1 MKINDLALQIKV
13 TDALG
18 EILYNR
24 SAKLEDKQ
32 KVDDI
37 FFDIKQ
43 KFSVENNSKDIWRE
57 KTKKLRED
65 DKEFSEK
72 MKNAMK

>member
-1 MKINDLALQIKV
+1 MKINDLALQVKI
-13 TDALG
+13 TDSLG

-24 SAKLEDKQ
+24 SAKIEDRQ
-32 KVDDI
+32 RINDI

-43 KFSVENNSKDIWRE
+43 KFSVEDNSKDIWRE

>member
-1 MKINDLALQIKV
+1 MKINDLALHVKI
-13 TDALG
+13 TDSLG

-24 SAKLEDKQ
+24 SAKMEDRQ
-32 KVDDI
+32 RINDI

-43 KFSVENNSKDIWRE
+43 KFSVEDNSKDIWRE